1 MILLLSKIH
10 SAWSQSDSIF
20 NEDSVDI
27 LVPVFT
33 TTVDLLENESQSQ
46 DISGLLQSSRDVYVN
61 QAGFNFSAARFRLRG
76 YSSENTRMFFNGVP
90 VNDPENGWTIWSFW
104 GGLNDVTRYPENK
117 FGISSA
123 DATFGSVGG
132 YSYISALPSEKK
144 VGSRFSYAATNRS
157 YRNRLMYTYNTGLNS
172 KGWGLLVSG
181 SSRWSDEGYVPGTYY
196 SSGSYLMSIE
206 KKWNETHRFNFMI
219 LGAPTVQGRQ
229 GIAIQETYDLTGD
242 NFYNPYLSLI
252 HI

>member
-1 MILLLSKIH
+1 MILLLSTIH

-76 YSSENTRMFFNGVP
+76 YSSENTRMFFNGIP

-144 VGSRFSYAATNRS
+144 WVRDSPMLPQIDHTE
-157 YRNRLMYTYNTGLNS
+157 TGLCI
-172 KGWGLLVSG
+172 
-181 SSRWSDEGYVPGTYY
+181 P
-196 SSGSYLMSIE
+196 I
-206 KKWNETHRFNFMI
+206 
-219 LGAPTVQGRQ
+219 
-229 GIAIQETYDLTGD
+229 IQA
-242 NFYNPYLSLI
+242 
-252 HI
+252 